1 MAVGDMIRRLWSG
14 GSFPEE
20 NEYDD
25 VQKKPVP
32 KVEELMRAGRF
43 DAATEHLPSRGQ
55 HSVAHMWELE
65 AMTVGDIAH
74 NLQELNPLPV
84 KYAGDAG
91 YTHVC
96 EMDTKLWDLEWR
108 PSYGRLFIDR
118 TTIQWRLATGT
129 NSERQQT
136 GVPGASE
143 VYDLTADQEDGD
155 AVPPHNDDEIAY
167 VTDEKL
173 QPLRQAQ
180 GNEPAS
186 SSNRTSLGSTVVAT
200 AAHVTGS
207 RATSA
212 AIALVEPVVDSASTM
227 ATTATSATNSGETDS
242 KEMNSGETISGQMNS
257 GETNPG
263 ETNSGNQL
271 GETQADPGQERMSG
285 SKTMPAVGDKVH
297 VWYSSVQ
304 HGDQIAQ
311 AEVLELRLNAFLVQ
325 YTTVDN
331 CQVVKMLAFPTPTAE
346 CPLKWE
352 HGGASSPELDGD
364 NHNGA
369 KASMQ
374 SNADCGQQPADG
386 QEDSVSRFPEPD
398 KLMESGQ
405 NAHGTAADDELKR
418 PESRNDEQVE
428 SNGDDDS
435 HMETGTIGE
444 ATAVHRCL
452 FSGSCGLDKPVRVRE
467 TVARHG
473 SFQKRFERS
482 PKVSATKHLLYQP
495 CVQQFFDMEHHFC
508 KRGNVVLGAP
518 HPIGNNRE
526 NLVYAFV
533 SVADV

>member
-1 MAVGDMIRRLWSG
+1 MAAGDMIRRLWSG

-20 NEYDD
+20 NEYED

-136 GVPGASE
+136 GVPGASRTHI
-143 VYDLTADQEDGD
+143 VDLTDEPEDGD
-155 AVPPHNDDEIAY
+155 AVPRIPDEDDEIAY

-180 GNEPAS
+180 ENEPAS
-186 SSNRTSLGSTVVAT
+186 SSNRTSLASTVVAT

-331 CQVVKMLAFPTPTAE
+331 C
-346 CPLKWE
+346 
-352 HGGASSPELDGD
+352 
-364 NHNGA
+364 
-369 KASMQ
+369 
-374 SNADCGQQPADG
+374 
-386 QEDSVSRFPEPD
+386 
-398 KLMESGQ
+398 
-405 NAHGTAADDELKR
+405 
-418 PESRNDEQVE
+418 
-428 SNGDDDS
+428 
-435 HMETGTIGE
+435 
-444 ATAVHRCL
+444 
-452 FSGSCGLDKPVRVRE
+452 
-467 TVARHG
+467 
-473 SFQKRFERS
+473 
-482 PKVSATKHLLYQP
+482 
-495 CVQQFFDMEHHFC
+495 
-508 KRGNVVLGAP
+508 
-518 HPIGNNRE
+518 
-526 NLVYAFV
+526 
-533 SVADV
+533 